1 MSKDRARSPLGRL
14 WHYATNHRAQALLAT
29 LWSVLNKLA
38 DIAPPFL
45 IGMAV
50 DIVVR
55 REDSFVALFGWHEP
69 RAQIVVLA
77 VLTFAV
83 WSVESLFEYLHG
95 VAWRN
100 LAQQV
105 QHELRCDTYEHVQRL
120 DLGFFESRAT
130 GDLMAVL
137 NDDINQLERFLDRGA
152 NDMLQVLTT
161 VLSIGIAFFVIAPE
175 IAWLAFLPIPLIL
188 WGSFWFQKRIE
199 PRYTD
204 VRARAAALN
213 GDLANNLSGIATIK
227 SFTAEDREA
236 ERIRVLSERY
246 QEANQ
251 RAIRLSSAFS
261 PLIRIAI
268 LIGFTATLVWGGFLT
283 LEHEL
288 EVGLYSVMIFLTQRL
303 LWPLTSLGATFDL
316 YQRAMASTRRVLDV
330 LDAESRL
337 TDGSERLPR
346 TQCTGRIAFDQVTFG
361 YDPELPVLRDISLTI
376 EPGQTVAFVG
386 ATGSGKS
393 TLIKLMARFYDPD
406 AGQVALDGRDL
417 RSLSMTDIRR
427 AMALVSQE
435 VFLFDGSVAE
445 NIAYGRGDIED
456 EALKAAARAAEAA
469 EFIERMPT
477 GYDTNVGERGQRLSG
492 GQRQRIAIA
501 RALLAD
507 TPVLILDEATSA
519 VDNETE
525 AAIQRSLARVSRERT
540 TVVIAHRLS
549 TIRHADCIHVLDR
562 GRIAQSGTHEQ
573 LLAEDGI
580 YRSLW
585 RVQTGE
591 AVAWHRT

>member
-1 MSKDRARSPLGRL
+1 MDRSSTARSPLGRL
-14 WHYATNHRAQALLAT
+14 WQYAARHRAQALIAA

-55 REDSFVALFGWHEP
+55 REDSFVAVFGWQEP
-69 RAQIVVLA
+69 RAQLVVLA

-83 WSVESLFEYLHG
+83 WGIESLFEYLHG

-100 LAQQV
+100 LTQRV
-105 QHELRCDTYEHVQRL
+105 QPELRCDTYAHVQRL

-137 NDDINQLERFLDRGA
+137 NDDINQLKRFLDRGA

-175 IAWLAFLPIPLIL
+175 IAWLAFLPIPIIL

-199 PRYTD
+199 PRY
-204 VRARAAALN
+204 VEVRAAAAMLN

-227 SFTAEDREA
+227 SFTAEDREVD
-236 ERIRVLSERY
+236 RIRTRSDDY
-246 QEANQ
+246 QRANQ
-251 RAIRLSSAFS
+251 RAIRLSSAFA

-283 LEHEL
+283 LENEL

-330 LDAESRL
+330 LDTGSQLADGRVRL
-337 TDGSERLPR
+337 PVGEHASERADERAGQL
-346 TQCTGRIAFDQVTFG
+346 ALASVTFG
-361 YDPELPVLRDISLTI
+361 YDPERPVLADISLTI
-376 EPGQTVAFVG
+376 EAGQTIAFVG

-393 TLIKLMARFYDPD
+393 TLIKLLTRFYDPD
-406 AGQVALDGRDL
+406 VGTITLDDHDL
-417 RSLSMTDIRR
+417 RTLALVDVRS
-427 AMALVSQE
+427 AVALVSQDI
-435 VFLFDGSVAE
+435 FLFAGTVAD
-445 NIAYGRGDIED
+445 NIAYGRPDADMD
-456 EALKAAARAAEAA
+456 EIRAAARAAEAA
-469 EFIERMPT
+469 EFIERMP
-477 GYDTNVGERGQRLSG
+477 
-492 GQRQRIAIA
+492 
-501 RALLAD
+501 
-507 TPVLILDEATSA
+507 
-519 VDNETE
+519 
-525 AAIQRSLARVSRERT
+525 
-540 TVVIAHRLS
+540 
-549 TIRHADCIHVLDR
+549 
-562 GRIAQSGTHEQ
+562 
-573 LLAEDGI
+573 DG
-580 YRSLW
+580 
-585 RVQTGE
+585 
-591 AVAWHRT
+591 